1 MLWRRAGQA
10 EAWGLP
16 LRQELIE
23 LESGFCLDGDRAS
36 VFTNYVS
43 RDTAEATRPRESER
57 MLICGGSSA
66 VKGREMPGFLSSARP
81 RPRAAETGGAL
92 QSPVGTGAA
101 PKGTLTGSTGR
112 AAPEWRPRHGSAGR
126 TCGGDG
132 QRALGGAGPALPP
145 SPAGPPPRPPPRPP
159 GLCVHAGLAA
169 AAPPTP
175 LLRSHKPPPEGKN
188 STHSSLY
195 PPA

>member
-81 RPRAAETGGAL
+81 
-92 QSPVGTGAA
+92 
-101 PKGTLTGSTGR
+101 
-112 AAPEWRPRHGSAGR
+112 
-126 TCGGDG
+126 
-132 QRALGGAGPALPP
+132 
-145 SPAGPPPRPPPRPP
+145 
-159 GLCVHAGLAA
+159 
-169 AAPPTP
+169 PT
-175 LLRSHKPPPEGKN
+175 S
-188 STHSSLY
+188 
-195 PPA
+195 